1 MRQGHPFDR
10 SRDYGIAS
18 LGLALTLGGLAAG
31 LLLGNGW
38 HAGFMNIQAAS
49 ALLPSWFWES
59 CTTLGDARLLLA
71 LALPLLCREPR
82 LLWAIL
88 LAALVGGL
96 LSRGI
101 KLAFAMPRPA
111 AILDLGQMTVIGAR
125 LTRHSFVSGHTVT
138 AFAFFSVW
146 LGVLGWRRSWLIF
159 VLASLAGMSRVAV
172 GAHWPI
178 DVLAGAMLGLLAGWL
193 GCKLAGKLQW
203 GSRPGN
209 QGILLGLVVIAVAT
223 LPLDGQGY
231 PGSLLWRTVACLWG
245 LFGVYLSLRQAF
257 LPWPGLDVCG
267 CRRPAPSEASGRA
280 CPINIFVT
288 VPTYKPQVSRYSHPR
303 TLRKEF

>member
-1 MRQGHPFDR
+1 MSQWRPFDR
-10 SRDYGIAS
+10 SGDFAVAS
-18 LGLALTLGGLAAG
+18 FGLVLLFGGLASG

-38 HAGFMNIQAAS
+38 HGGFMSLQAMS
-49 ALLPSWFWES
+49 ALLPAWFWES

-82 LLWAIL
+82 VLWAIL

-146 LGVLGWRRSWLIF
+146 LGVLGWRRSGVIF

-178 DVLAGAMLGLLAGWL
+178 DVLVGAMLGLLAGWL

-203 GSRPGN
+203 GLRPGN
-209 QGILLGLVVIAVAT
+209 QGILLGMVVIAVGT

-231 PGSLLWRTVACLWG
+231 PGSLPWRIVACLWG
-245 LFGVYLSLRQAF
+245 LFGCYLSLRQAF
-257 LPWPGLDVCG
+257 LSWSGFGRL
-267 CRRPAPSEASGRA
+267 RMSPAGH
-280 CPINIFVT
+280 
-288 VPTYKPQVSRYSHPR
+288 Q
-303 TLRKEF
+303 

>member
-31 LLLGNGW
+31 MLLGNGW

-96 LSRGI
+96 ISRGI

-111 AILDLGQMTVIGAR
+111 AILELGQMTIIGAR
-125 LTRHSFVSGHTVT
+125 LTQHSFVSGHTVT
-138 AFAFFSVW
+138 AFAFFGVW
-146 LGVLGWRRSWLIF
+146 LGFLGWRRSWLIF
-159 VLASLAGMSRVAV
+159 LLASLAGVSRVAV

-178 DVLAGAMLGLLAGWL
+178 DVLAGAMLGFLAGWL
-193 GCKLAGKLQW
+193 GCKLADKLQW
-203 GSRPGN
+203 GLLPGN
-209 QGILLGLVVIAVAT
+209 RSILLGVVVIAVAT

-231 PGSLLWRTVACLWG
+231 PDSLPWRVLTCLWG
-245 LFGVYLSLRQAF
+245 ISGFVLSMRPASIF
-257 LPWPGLDVCG
+257 WPGFWRFRAL
-267 CRRPAPSEASGRA
+267 PAGQKRFSGVVM
-280 CPINIFVT
+280 PN
-288 VPTYKPQVSRYSHPR
+288 
-303 TLRKEF
+303 

>member
-1 MRQGHPFDR
+1 MSQWRPFDR
-10 SRDYGIAS
+10 SGDFAVAS
-18 LGLALTLGGLAAG
+18 FGLVLLFGGLASG

-38 HAGFMNIQAAS
+38 HGGFMSIQAMS
-49 ALLPSWFWES
+49 ALLPAWFWES

-82 LLWAIL
+82 VLWAIL

-111 AILDLGQMTVIGAR
+111 AILELGQMTIIGAR
-125 LTRHSFVSGHTVT
+125 LTQYSFVSGHTVT

-146 LGVLGWRRSWLIF
+146 LGFHGWRRSWL
-159 VLASLAGMSRVAV
+159 VLMLACLAGLSRIAV

-178 DVLAGAMLGLLAGWL
+178 DVLAGALFGLLAGWL
-193 GCKLAGKLQW
+193 GGELAGRLQW
-203 GSRPGN
+203 GLRPGN
-209 QGILLGLVVIAVAT
+209 RSLLLGLVVVAVAT

-231 PGSLLWRTVACLWG
+231 PGSLPWRTVACLWG
-245 LFGVYLSLRQAF
+245 LFGVYLSLRQVF
-257 LPWPGLDVCG
+257 LPWPGFGRL
-267 CRRPAPSEASGRA
+267 RMSPAS
-280 CPINIFVT
+280 
-288 VPTYKPQVSRYSHPR
+288 PQ
-303 TLRKEF
+303 